1 MFIAKEFDICK
12 SLSKKFG
19 IYSKIVDR
27 GVGNF
32 VRHPDSVALSTL
44 FIVLTTPAGMSLPS
58 SCSLI
63 RRHKKQGP
71 FPIFSRRF
79 FSTPGFMGL

>member
-1 MFIAKEFDICK
+1 MFIGKEFDICK

-32 VRHPDSVALSTL
+32 VRHPDIVILLHPFRVSNFSVN
-44 FIVLTTPAGMSLPS
+44 FIYSVDYTSWHVFT
-58 SCSLI
+58 
-63 RRHKKQGP
+63 
-71 FPIFSRRF
+71 
-79 FSTPGFMGL
+79 